1 MGSSLLTSNY
11 TSFIMRCSII
21 VVCVAS
27 MVGLSTASY
36 YVQGHQ
42 QMPVKYYV
50 SSGHQHM
57 YTPQPQVIP
66 SINLDMDYSPSVAFP
81 GYMPTVAVHNDGT
94 TGSVFDSRSG
104 GVTGSVTNVDAR
116 QAPKEL
122 AKDAVEAHLDVLE
135 AISETEIDEETKK
148 AIYGENEFT
157 SRSGKSCNFIQI
169 AKCAGGVGKAI
180 GKCINTIGEDLN
192 VNSVISCVEE
202 VIGSGSDC
210 LGCVC
215 RVLGLVT
222 KNRLKC

>member
-11 TSFIMRCSII
+11 TSFIMRCSSI

-27 MVGLSTASY
+27 LVGLSTASY

-50 SSGHQHM
+50 SSGHQH
-57 YTPQPQVIP
+57 YVPQPQVIP

-81 GYMPTVAVHNDGT
+81 SYVPTVAVHNDGT

-104 GVTGSVTNVDAR
+104 GVTGSVTNVDAC

-148 AIYGENEFT
+148 AIYGQNEFE
-157 SRSGKSCNFIQI
+157 SRSGSCNFGQI
-169 AKCAGGVGKAI
+169 LTCTKDVTKAI
-180 GKCINTIGEDLN
+180 GKCIN
-192 VNSVISCVEE
+192 S
-202 VIGSGSDC
+202 
-210 LGCVC
+210 
-215 RVLGLVT
+215 
-222 KNRLKC
+222 

>member
-1 MGSSLLTSNY
+1 MGQFKSGHTSI
-11 TSFIMRCSII
+11 IMRCSI

-57 YTPQPQVIP
+57 YAPQPQVIP

-81 GYMPTVAVHNDGT
+81 G
-94 TGSVFDSRSG
+94 SVFDSRSG
-104 GVTGSVTNVDAR
+104 GVTGSVTNVDAC

-148 AIYGENEFT
+148 AIYGQNEFE

-169 AKCAGGVGKAI
+169 AKCAGG
-180 GKCINTIGEDLN
+180 
-192 VNSVISCVEE
+192 
-202 VIGSGSDC
+202 
-210 LGCVC
+210 
-215 RVLGLVT
+215 
-222 KNRLKC
+222 

>member
-1 MGSSLLTSNY
+1 
-11 TSFIMRCSII
+11 
-21 VVCVAS
+21 
-27 MVGLSTASY
+27 
-36 YVQGHQ
+36 
-42 QMPVKYYV
+42 
-50 SSGHQHM
+50 M
-57 YTPQPQVIP
+57 YAPQPQVIP

-81 GYMPTVAVHNDGT
+81 GYVPTVAVHNDGT

-104 GVTGSVTNVDAR
+104 GVTGSVTNVDAC

-135 AISETEIDEETKK
+135 AISETKIDEETKK

-157 SRSGKSCNFIQI
+157 SRS
-169 AKCAGGVGKAI
+169 

-210 LGCVC
+210 MGCVC

-222 KNRLKC
+222 KNRLRC

>member
-1 MGSSLLTSNY
+1 MGSSILTSNY
-11 TSFIMRCSII
+11 TSIIMRCSI

-36 YVQGHQ
+36 YVQGPQ

-57 YTPQPQVIP
+57 YAPQPQVIT

-81 GYMPTVAVHNDGT
+81 GYVPTVAVHNDGT

-104 GVTGSVTNVDAR
+104 GVTGSVTNVDAC

-148 AIYGENEFT
+148 AIYGQNEFE

-169 AKCAGGVGKAI
+169 AKCA
-180 GKCINTIGEDLN
+180 T
-192 VNSVISCVEE
+192 E
-202 VIGSGSDC
+202 VLGSGSDC

-215 RVLGLVT
+215 RLLGLVT
-222 KNRLKC
+222 KNRIKC

>member
-1 MGSSLLTSNY
+1 MGSSILTSNY
-11 TSFIMRCSII
+11 INIIMRCSI
-21 VVCVAS
+21 VLCVAS

-36 YVQGHQ
+36 YVQGPQ

-57 YTPQPQVIP
+57 YAPQPQVIP

-81 GYMPTVAVHNDGT
+81 GYVPTVAVHNDGT

-104 GVTGSVTNVDAR
+104 GVTGSVTNNVDAC

-135 AISETEIDEETKK
+135 AISETEIDEDTKK
-148 AIYGENEFT
+148 AIYGQNEFE

-180 GKCINTIGEDLN
+180 GKCINTIGEGVSADSIIN
-192 VNSVISCVEE
+192 CVEE

-222 KNRLKC
+222 K

>member
-57 YTPQPQVIP
+57 YAPQPQVIP

-81 GYMPTVAVHNDGT
+81 GYVPTVAVHNDGT

-104 GVTGSVTNVDAR
+104 SVTNVDIC
-116 QAPKEL
+116 QASKEL
-122 AKDAVEAHLDVLE
+122 AKDAIEANLDILDT
-135 AISETEIDEETKK
+135 ISKANVDETTMENIFGQDE
-148 AIYGENEFT
+148 FQ
-157 SRSGKSCNFIQI
+157 SRRGGRCGFSDIFRCSGSVTN
-169 AKCAGGVGKAI
+169 AVM
-180 GKCINTIGEDLN
+180 KCINSFDKSSN
-192 VNSVISCVEE
+192 VIDDVISCVEDFLG
-202 VIGSGSDC
+202 VGNSCI
-210 LGCVC
+210 GCVC
-215 RVLGLVT
+215 RFLKIVT
-222 KNRLKC
+222 RNKLRCP

>member
-1 MGSSLLTSNY
+1 
-11 TSFIMRCSII
+11 
-21 VVCVAS
+21 
-27 MVGLSTASY
+27 
-36 YVQGHQ
+36 
-42 QMPVKYYV
+42 MPVKYYV

-57 YTPQPQVIP
+57 YAPQPQVIP

-81 GYMPTVAVHNDGT
+81 GYVPTVAVHNDGT

-104 GVTGSVTNVDAR
+104 GVTGSVTNVDAC

-135 AISETEIDEETKK
+135 AISETKIDEETKK

-169 AKCAGGVGKAI
+169 AKC
-180 GKCINTIGEDLN
+180 INTIGEGVSADSIIN
-192 VNSVISCVEE
+192 CVTE
-202 VIGSGSDC
+202 VLGSGSGC

-222 KNRLKC
+222 KNRIRCRSVLT

>member
-57 YTPQPQVIP
+57 YAPQPQVIP

-81 GYMPTVAVHNDGT
+81 GYVPTVAVHNDGT

-104 GVTGSVTNVDAR
+104 GVTGSVTNVDAC

-122 AKDAVEAHLDVLE
+122 AKDAVEANLNVLE
-135 AISETEIDEETKK
+135 TLSKTNLDEATKK
-148 AIYGENEFT
+148 AIYGQDEFQ
-157 SRSGKSCNFIQI
+157 SRRGGSCGFIQL
-169 AKCAGGVGKAI
+169 VSVQ
-180 GKCINTIGEDLN
+180 DL
-192 VNSVISCVEE
+192 
-202 VIGSGSDC
+202 
-210 LGCVC
+210 
-215 RVLGLVT
+215 
-222 KNRLKC
+222 

>member
-1 MGSSLLTSNY
+1 MGSSILTIKHHHEVFNCCLC
-11 TSFIMRCSII
+11 SFHGWTLNCII
-21 VVCVAS
+21 LCTRSSTDACEVLCFLWSPAHVCT
-27 MVGLSTASY
+27 TASSNSI
-36 YVQGHQ
+36 HQ
-42 QMPVKYYV
+42 
-50 SSGHQHM
+50 
-57 YTPQPQVIP
+57 
-66 SINLDMDYSPSVAFP
+66 P
-81 GYMPTVAVHNDGT
+81 GYVPTVAVHNDGT

-104 GVTGSVTNVDAR
+104 GVTGSVTNVDAC

-135 AISETEIDEETKK
+135 AISETKIDEETKK
-148 AIYGENEFT
+148 AIYGQNEFT

-192 VNSVISCVEE
+192 VNSIINCVTE
-202 VIGSGSDC
+202 VLGSGSDC

-222 KNRLKC
+222 KNRIKC

>member
-1 MGSSLLTSNY
+1 MGQFNSDSTSN
-11 TSFIMRCSII
+11 IMRCSI

-36 YVQGHQ
+36 YVQGPQ

-57 YTPQPQVIP
+57 YAPQPQVIP

-81 GYMPTVAVHNDGT
+81 GYVPTVAVHNDGT

-104 GVTGSVTNVDAR
+104 SVTNVDVC

-135 AISETEIDEETKK
+135 AISETKIDEETKK

-192 VNSVISCVEE
+192 VNSVISCVTE
-202 VIGSGSDC
+202 VLGSGSDC

-222 KNRLKC
+222 KNRIRC